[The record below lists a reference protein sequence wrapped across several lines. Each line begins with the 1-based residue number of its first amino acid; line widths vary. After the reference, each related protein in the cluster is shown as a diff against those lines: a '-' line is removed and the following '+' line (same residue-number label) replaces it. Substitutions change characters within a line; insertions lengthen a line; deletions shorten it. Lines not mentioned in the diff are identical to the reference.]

1 MIPTVPTVKEILQKV
16 DELIKSNKYHQITRR
31 LSNGNCGRCYLG
43 LVCQVLVDEGYYTWG
58 NHANYILKP
67 VDEGYYTWGNH
78 WLTEANYILKP
89 TEKGIT
95 AGFDRH
101 SSGRYTPLLD
111 FPRVVNDTAVWE
123 LNDVSKLKFEDI
135 HNLVV
140 DEIEKSIV
148 TC

>member
-43 LVCQVLVDEGYYTWG
+43 LVCQVL
-58 NHANYILKP
+58 